1 VRKLATVQI
10 IDDIQPVPDSDRLD
24 VATVRGWKVV
34 CGRGEY
40 KPGDRCVY
48 VEIDAFLPVR
58 PEFEFLRKTSF
69 KKMGELEGFRLKS
82 VRLRGTLSQGLL
94 LSPDLIPDG
103 AEIGDDL
110 SEHLGIVLYEP
121 PIPAE
126 LAGVAKGHFPSFLV
140 KTDEERIQNLS
151 RDYERLRGLGPW
163 VATEKLDGSSAT
175 YYWRDGQFGVCSR
188 NLELVESEGNT
199 FWRVAREL
207 DLEGRLRDGYNLCV
221 QGELIGPGIQ
231 GNPYRLAKHEFRA
244 FNIWNIDDRVRLGAP
259 EFQDLCRD
267 LLGVETVPILN
278 MAFEL
283 PPTVSELLEL
293 ADGQSELASVPR
305 EGLVLRTN
313 DYRYSFKVI
322 SNSFLMRQ

>member
-1 VRKLATVQI
+1 MRKLATVQI

-163 VATEKLDGSSAT
+163 VATEKLDGSSVT

-278 MAFEL
+278 TAFEL
-283 PPTVSELLEL
+283 PPTVSELLEM

>member
-163 VATEKLDGSSAT
+163 VATEKLDGSSVT

-278 MAFEL
+278 TAFEL

>member
-1 VRKLATVQI
+1 MRKLATVQI
-10 IDDIQPVPDSDRLD
+10 IDDVQPVPDSDRLD

-34 CGRGEY
+34 CGRDEY

-82 VRLRGTLSQGLL
+82 VRLRGQLSQGLL

-126 LAGVAKGHFPSFLV
+126 LAGVAKGNFPSFLV

-151 RDYERLRGLGPW
+151 QDYERLRGLGPW

-188 NLELVESEGNT
+188 NLELLESEGNT

-207 DLEGRLRDGYNLCV
+207 NLEGRLRGGYNLCV

-231 GNPYRLAKHEFRA
+231 GNPYKLQKHEFRA
-244 FNIWNIDDRVRLGAP
+244 FNIWDIDNRERLGLSRFEA
-259 EFQDLCRD
+259 LICA
-267 LLGVETVPILN
+267 LGLETVPIV
-278 MAFEL
+278 ARDFEL
-283 PPTVSELLEL
+283 PPTVSELLEM
-293 ADGQSELASVPR
+293 ADGQSELVPVPR
-305 EGLVLRTN
+305 EGLVLRTH
-313 DYRYSFKVI
+313 DYRHSFKVI